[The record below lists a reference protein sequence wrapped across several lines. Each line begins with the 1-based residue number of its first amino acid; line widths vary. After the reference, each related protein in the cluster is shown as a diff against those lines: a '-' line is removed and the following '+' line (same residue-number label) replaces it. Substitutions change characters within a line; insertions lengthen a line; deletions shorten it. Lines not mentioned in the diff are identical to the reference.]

1 MASRKLEVLLLMTAL
16 VVILALV
23 SGCGGGGTST
33 DNVRVSITD
42 APTADYDSI
51 VIAISAIYAVPH
63 ELADQEENTGLPLIV
78 SFATPRQVDV
88 MDLAFQ
94 QEVLGEAT
102 IPAGEYCQLHLVL
115 APNVEGQDPVNYIV
129 EEGDATHWPLTT
141 PSGQTAGMK
150 LLGRFTVVDGEM
162 TSLVIDFD
170 PDWAIVERGASGEYN
185 IKPSG
190 IRLSCTSDYLE
201 TYGALTGCVLPAEAW
216 PTAQVFVYPV
226 GETDAI
232 AAGNLNQEDGSFR
245 AIVPPGD
252 YWLKVTAEGYLDFD
266 TITSPDFVDAFTVV
280 TGADTAVTGATGDE
294 PPVILDC
301 ITLDPVVPI

>member
-1 MASRKLEVLLLMTAL
+1 MASRKLTVLSLMTAL

-42 APTADYDSI
+42 ASSANYESI
-51 VIAISAIYAVPH
+51 IIAISAIYAVPH
-63 ELADQEENTGLPLIV
+63 ELADQQDNTNLPLIC

-88 MDLAFQ
+88 MQLAYQ
-94 QEVLGEAT
+94 QELLGEAT

-129 EEGDATHWPLTT
+129 EAGDPTHWPLTT

-150 LLGRFTVVDGEM
+150 LLGPFVVVDGEM

-190 IRLSCTSDYLE
+190 IRLSCTSDYLD

-216 PTAQVFVYPV
+216 PTAQVSVYPV
-226 GETDAI
+226 GETDPI
-232 AAGNLNQEDGSFR
+232 ATGSLNQEDGSFR

-252 YWLKVTAEGYLDFD
+252 YWLKVTAEGYLGFD
-266 TITSPDFVDAFTVV
+266 TITSPDFADAFTVV
-280 TGADTAVTGATGDE
+280 TGADTAVTGATTED

-301 ITLDPVVPI
+301 ITLDPDVPA